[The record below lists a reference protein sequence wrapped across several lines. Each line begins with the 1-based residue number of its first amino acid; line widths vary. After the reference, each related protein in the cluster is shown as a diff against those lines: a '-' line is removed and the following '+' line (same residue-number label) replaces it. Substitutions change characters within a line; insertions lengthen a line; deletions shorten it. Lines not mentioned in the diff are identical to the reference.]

1 MLFSQ
6 FSYDVYSNI
15 LSYNFERSSLMYN
28 FTAEFKF
35 NPSFDCRGVKDNELN
50 EVVCQ
55 DQIIY

>member
-1 MLFSQ
+1 MNDL
-6 FSYDVYSNI
+6 
-15 LSYNFERSSLMYN
+15 
-28 FTAEFKF
+28 TAEFKF